1 LRNLHP
7 MIRSAATEV
16 SRAQHGRHY
25 RELFRE
31 LRDIMSAE
39 LGSSDSA
46 DDGADNFDD

>member
-1 LRNLHP
+1 

-16 SRAQHGRHY
+16 LRNQHGRHY

-39 LGSSDSA
+39 LDAGAGDGDGGDAADESDE
-46 DDGADNFDD
+46 